1 MWEKKGS
8 RCLSHICVTISI
20 WIAQLQEHQ
29 LRVWATQ
36 TLFQHGHLSAVLMIW
51 IKWLHLFSSGI
62 NMRLLT
68 WDRNPHGS
76 VHFEK
81 KKEEKK
87 KANITAVGEMYIFGA
102 AVEHFNTEWWCDFS
116 SGEQTRCVTL
126 QSQTKHENNFF
137 IHSGH
142 FSPFVCDDGD

>member
-20 WIAQLQEHQ
+20 WNAQLQEHQ
-29 LRVWATQ
+29 LRVRATQ

-51 IKWLHLFSSGI
+51 IKWLHLFPPGI

-87 KANITAVGEMYIFGA
+87 KATITTVGKCTFLEQQWSILIRNDDATAPLGNKYVASQYSHKQKMKTIF
-102 AVEHFNTEWWCDFS
+102 
-116 SGEQTRCVTL
+116 
-126 QSQTKHENNFF
+126 
-137 IHSGH
+137 
-142 FSPFVCDDGD
+142 